1 VAATL
6 KDQNRLGLYAVMAA
20 NLALYFSVSGSGAIF
35 SGDWAGLATQWA
47 ALLPAGLGLIVV
59 GVLNAQAD
67 AITKARLVFMRW
79 HDPLP
84 ASEAFTRLA
93 ATDPRIDM
101 AALECKFGQ
110 LPTDAKSQNALWY
123 RLYKSIEADAA
134 VEHAHREFLFTRD
147 FHFLAALMLIG
158 LGVLA
163 IATFSG
169 VGKTSLYLAIL
180 AAQFLTTGQAARNH
194 GRRLVCTVLARKAA
208 ENDRS
213 EK

>member
-1 VAATL
+1 
-6 KDQNRLGLYAVMAA
+6 MAA
-20 NLALYFSVSGSGAIF
+20 NLALYFAVSGSGAVFI
-35 SGDWAGLATQWA
+35 GDWAGLAAQWA

-67 AITKARLVFMRW
+67 AISKARLVFMRW

-93 ATDPRIDM
+93 PSDPRIDL
-101 AALECKFGQ
+101 AALERKFGP
-110 LPTDAKSQNALWY
+110 LPTDAKGQNALWY
-123 RLYKSIEADAA
+123 RLYKSIEGDAA
-134 VEHAHREFLFTRD
+134 VEHAHREYLFTRD

-163 IATFSG
+163 IATFVG
-169 VGKTSLYLAIL
+169 VGKTLLYLAIL
-180 AAQFLTTGQAARNH
+180 AIQLLMTGQAARNH

-208 ENDRS
+208 EEDRS
-213 EK
+213 VT